1 MDSIEGLPKSD
12 WYDTILVVVDRF
24 SKYAHFIALKHPF
37 SAMVVAQVFL
47 DNIVKLHGVPKSMV
61 SDRDKVF
68 TSHFLKALFQALRT
82 QLAMSTAYHPQS
94 DGQSERVNQCVEM
107 YLRCGIQYTPSNWQK
122 WLSLAELWYNASFH
136 TVGG

>member
-1 MDSIEGLPKSD
+1 M
-12 WYDTILVVVDRF
+12 
-24 SKYAHFIALKHPF
+24 
-37 SAMVVAQVFL
+37 FL
-47 DNIVKLHGVPKSMV
+47 DNIVKLHGVPMSMV

-107 YLRCGIQYTPSNWQK
+107 YLRCAIQYTPNNW
-122 WLSLAELWYNASFH
+122 
-136 TVGG
+136 

>member
-1 MDSIEGLPKSD
+1 M
-12 WYDTILVVVDRF
+12 
-24 SKYAHFIALKHPF
+24 
-37 SAMVVAQVFL
+37 FL
-47 DNIVKLHGVPKSMV
+47 DNIVKLHGVPMSMV

-107 YLRCGIQYTPSNWQK
+107 YLRCAIQYTPSKWQK
-122 WLSLAELWYNASFH
+122 WLSLAELWYNTSFH
-136 TVGG
+136 TSLGCSPFRALYGYDHVFAATPRVFGEETPAVSELLKEH